1 MLDELPR
8 GLVGALAECLEGPL
22 LGLGG
27 PKAGLG
33 GERSACQ
40 LVLGEEVDVR
50 FAVAHYITYI
60 FSINSNSPT
69 SVVFM
74 FLVALFVILFFAQA
88 VWEARKHRIDRH
100 LDAVVFAMI
109 FLSLPASG
117 RLIEAVMRLLGVDN
131 TRALDLVSVGFGYQ
145 VAVVDLTI
153 LMVAAVPILLW
164 GLYAVPRAVPRK
176 NPAKLSIA
184 TLFFVLPLL
193 AIIAQSVAR

>member
-1 MLDELPR
+1 
-8 GLVGALAECLEGPL
+8 
-22 LGLGG
+22 
-27 PKAGLG
+27 
-33 GERSACQ
+33 
-40 LVLGEEVDVR
+40 
-50 FAVAHYITYI
+50 
-60 FSINSNSPT
+60 
-69 SVVFM
+69 M